1 MGEHA
6 TAVQARLRELLAERR
21 PDREWHTE
29 YSVAGTPVD
38 VAGTPT
44 DVAETPT
51 DMAGTPTD
59 AADTDADSLVLVE
72 LEWRRADPA
81 NNTAK
86 LFREL
91 VETDPGSANDT
102 VHILQLFSRYYDLA
116 SGGVSTK
123 RRNAAFV
130 GERVAETVQTATY
143 TAVTL
148 DIDPPKRGGDLPEDW
163 TDATDEA
170 TSRVADLV

>member
-1 MGEHA
+1 MGETA
-6 TAVQARLRELLAERR
+6 TLVQRRLREHLAGCLPRYEW
-21 PDREWHTE
+21 REE
-29 YSVAGTPVD
+29 YAVGDTPVD
-38 VAGTPT
+38 VAG
-44 DVAETPT
+44 V
-51 DMAGTPTD
+51 GD
-59 AADTDADSLVLVE
+59 ALVLVE

-148 DIDPPKRGGDLPEDW
+148 DIDPPKRGGDLPEEW
-163 TDATDEA
+163 SESVEDAVDRID
-170 TSRVADLV
+170 RVVTKER

>member
-1 MGEHA
+1 MGETATQVQRRLRERLAGSHPRYEWRGEHA
-6 TAVQARLRELLAERR
+6 VG
-21 PDREWHTE
+21 D
-29 YSVAGTPVD
+29 TPVD
-38 VAGTPT
+38 VTG
-44 DVAETPT
+44 V
-51 DMAGTPTD
+51 GD
-59 AADTDADSLVLVE
+59 ALVLVE
-72 LEWRRADPA
+72 LEWRRADPV

-91 VETDPGSANDT
+91 VETDLASANDT

-130 GERVAETVQTATY
+130 GERVVETVEAATY

-148 DIDPPKRGGDLPEDW
+148 DIDPPKRGGDLPEGW
-163 TDATDEA
+163 RGSVEDAVDRIGREVTKE
-170 TSRVADLV
+170 R